1 MENAMPIR
9 IGEVPVGPDFQPFLI
24 AEMSG
29 NHGGSLDRAL
39 AIVEAA
45 ADAGAHAVKL
55 QTYTADTMTLDVDR
69 EEFLIDNPDSLW
81 YGRTLHD
88 LYDEAHTP
96 WGWHEPL
103 MERARSL
110 GIACFSSPFD
120 ATAVDFLEEL
130 GVPCYKIASLELTD
144 IPLIERVAAT
154 GKPVIMSTGIATLEE
169 IDDAVQAAR
178 GAGCEQ
184 LVLLK
189 CTSSYPASPDD
200 IHLRTI
206 PHLASR
212 YDCQVGLS
220 DHTLGIGVAVAAV
233 ALGATVVEK
242 HITLDR
248 EDGGVDAAFSMEPP
262 EFAQLVVETD
272 RAQRSRGDQEYRQTA
287 SAATRSRRRSL
298 YVTRDMV
305 AGEELSPENIR
316 SIRPGLGL
324 APKHYKTLLGRRVAQ
339 DVVRGT
345 PVSWEMLQAE

>member
-1 MENAMPIR
+1 
-9 IGEVPVGPDFQPFLI
+9 
-24 AEMSG
+24 
-29 NHGGSLDRAL
+29 
-39 AIVEAA
+39 
-45 ADAGAHAVKL
+45 
-55 QTYTADTMTLDVDR
+55 
-69 EEFLIDNPDSLW
+69 
-81 YGRTLHD
+81 
-88 LYDEAHTP
+88 
-96 WGWHEPL
+96 
-103 MERARSL
+103 
-110 GIACFSSPFD
+110 
-120 ATAVDFLEEL
+120 
-130 GVPCYKIASLELTD
+130 
-144 IPLIERVAAT
+144 
-154 GKPVIMSTGIATLEE
+154 
-169 IDDAVQAAR
+169 
-178 GAGCEQ
+178 
-184 LVLLK
+184 
-189 CTSSYPASPDD
+189 
-200 IHLRTI
+200 
-206 PHLASR
+206 
-212 YDCQVGLS
+212 
-220 DHTLGIGVAVAAV
+220 VAVAAV

>member
-1 MENAMPIR
+1 MPIR
-9 IGEVPVGPDFQPFLI
+9 IGEVPVGPEFQPFLI

-29 NHGGSLDRAL
+29 NHDGSLDRAL

-45 ADAGAHAVKL
+45 ARAGAHAVKL

-69 EEFLIDNPDSLW
+69 AEFLIDNPDSLW

-88 LYDEAHTP
+88 LYEEAHTP
-96 WGWHEPL
+96 WEWHGPL

-120 ATAVDFLEEL
+120 ATALDFLEEL
-130 GVPCYKIASLELTD
+130 GVPCYKIASLEITD

-154 GKPVIMSTGIATLEE
+154 GKPVIMSTGIATMDE

-178 GAGCEQ
+178 GAGCDE
-184 LVLLK
+184 LILLK

-248 EDGGVDAAFSMEPP
+248 ADGGVDAAFSMEPA
-262 EFAQLVVETD
+262 EFAQLVEETD

-298 YVTRDMV
+298 YVTRDLV
-305 AGEELSPENIR
+305 AGEELGPDNMR

-324 APKHYKTLLGRRVAQ
+324 PPKHYKALLGRRVAQ

-345 PVSWEMLQAE
+345 PVSWEILQPE

>member
-1 MENAMPIR
+1 MPIR
-9 IGEVPVGPDFQPFLI
+9 IGEVPVGPEFQPFLI

-29 NHGGSLDRAL
+29 NHDGSLDRAL

-45 ADAGAHAVKL
+45 ARAGAHAVKL

-69 EEFLIDNPDSLW
+69 AEFLIDNPDSLW

-88 LYDEAHTP
+88 LYEEAHTP
-96 WGWHEPL
+96 WEWHGPL

-120 ATAVDFLEEL
+120 ATALDFLEEL
-130 GVPCYKIASLELTD
+130 GVPCYKIASLEITD

-154 GKPVIMSTGIATLEE
+154 GKPVIMSTGIATMDE

-178 GAGCEQ
+178 GAGCDE
-184 LVLLK
+184 LILLK

-248 EDGGVDAAFSMEPP
+248 ADGGVDAAFSMEPA
-262 EFAQLVVETD
+262 EFAQLVEETD

-298 YVTRDMV
+298 YVTRDLV
-305 AGEELSPENIR
+305 AGEELGPDNMR

-324 APKHYKTLLGRRVAQ
+324 PPKHYRALLGRRVAQ

-345 PVSWEMLQAE
+345 PVSWEILQPE